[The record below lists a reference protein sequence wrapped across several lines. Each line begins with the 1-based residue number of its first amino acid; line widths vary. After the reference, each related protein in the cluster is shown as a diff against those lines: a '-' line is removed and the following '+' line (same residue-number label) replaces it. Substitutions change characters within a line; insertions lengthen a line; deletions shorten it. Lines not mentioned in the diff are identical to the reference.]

1 MKTIL
6 LAVLL
11 SINTAYASDL
21 LDDIGEGDFEYKSY
35 MASQRVLIDYIST
48 HPVLDISMDSAQ
60 HIADGIP
67 NKYMD
72 DVRVTREL
80 IKTYGSDLEKIGM
93 TEDQRNTTLM
103 RTSKLIGAYVLGVT
117 EATLKIIHNKKKA
130 GAVIEP
136 GI

>member
-1 MKTIL
+1 MKTLIL
-6 LAVLL
+6 ATLL

-21 LDDIGEGDFEYKSY
+21 FDDIGEGDFEYKSY

-48 HPVLDISMDSAQ
+48 HPVLEISMDSAE
-60 HIADGIP
+60 HIADGMP
-67 NKYMD
+67 NEYMD
-72 DVRVTREL
+72 DVHVTRQL

-103 RTSKLIGAYVLGVT
+103 RTSKLISAYVLGVA
-117 EATLKIIHNKKKA
+117 EATLKSIHNSKKA
-130 GAVIEP
+130 EAGKEP